1 MTTIPYLHM
10 ALSDHVFRYKYI
22 ECMVVKEMRKRFGG
36 DDATPGGGGALAQ
49 FERVLAQVC
58 SG

>member
-1 MTTIPYLHM
+1 M